1 MFLNGA
7 TASPHSFAKFLAREE
22 ESKRRRGQMSDDLT
36 ELRKQAADALR
47 AARRSKSPLDR
58 LFHESKARG
67 YRLLAEN
74 EAWLT
79 GKIRTPKEPK
89 QPSDAK

>member
-1 MFLNGA
+1 
-7 TASPHSFAKFLAREE
+7 
-22 ESKRRRGQMSDDLT
+22 MSDDLT

-74 EAWLT
+74 EAWLA
-79 GKIRTPKEPK
+79 GKIRTPKVPSKEPA
-89 QPSDAK
+89 DAK